1 MPETAQKILVCWRD
15 IPAQVVVKQGRKR
28 GKAALS
34 ERFQQ
39 AIDRAAMR
47 ARKQDSDAYMDEWRR
62 VTSSLEPAEDLQT
75 LAEQAAQALEA
86 AYPDE
91 RLLQLIR
98 NHGRAGD

>member
-1 MPETAQKILVCWRD
+1 MPETAEKILVCWRD
-15 IPAQVVVKQGRKR
+15 IPAQVVVKRGRKR

-47 ARKQDSDAYMDEWRR
+47 ARKRDSDAYMDQWRR
-62 VTSSLEPAEDLQT
+62 VTSPLDGADDLQAA
-75 LAEQAAQALEA
+75 AEQAAQALEA

>member
-1 MPETAQKILVCWRD
+1 MPETAEKILVCWRD
-15 IPAQVVVKQGRKR
+15 IPAQVVVKRGRKR

-47 ARKQDSDAYMDEWRR
+47 ARKRDSDAYMDQWRR
-62 VTSSLEPAEDLQT
+62 VTSPLEGADDLQAA
-75 LAEQAAQALEA
+75 AEQAAQALEA
-86 AYPDE
+86 AYPEE

>member
-1 MPETAQKILVCWRD
+1 MPETAEKILVCWRD
-15 IPAQVVVKQGRKR
+15 IPAQVVVKRGRKR

-47 ARKQDSDAYMDEWRR
+47 ARKRDSDAYMDQWRR
-62 VTSSLEPAEDLQT
+62 VTSPLEGADDLQAV
-75 LAEQAAQALEA
+75 AEQAAQALEA

>member
-1 MPETAQKILVCWRD
+1 MPETAEKILVCWRD
-15 IPAQVVVKQGRKR
+15 IPAQVVVKRGRKR

-47 ARKQDSDAYMDEWRR
+47 ARKRDSDAYMDQWRR
-62 VTSSLEPAEDLQT
+62 VTSPLEGANDLQT
-75 LAEQAAQALEA
+75 AAEQAAQALEA